1 MRFARALLLL
11 LIGLLPA
18 LLAPAGLRIERC
30 ECTGQLRLVVG
41 AASKP
46 CRAEAMAAL
55 APRLAPTAPRSCCA
69 DATASLQRPGEHAS
83 ACDEPSC
90 ACQASIAPEP
100 SPKRTQAP
108 PQFDLPVLCVGMLA
122 VAELPPTLP
131 VARLQPGD
139 ARAPPPPDAQRNLP
153 LLL

>member
-1 MRFARALLLL
+1 MRPARTLLLL

-30 ECTGQLRLVVG
+30 ECSGQLRLVVG

-55 APRLAPTAPRSCCA
+55 AHGTAPAAPRSCCA
-69 DATASLQRPGEHAS
+69 DTTASTQLPGEHAS

-100 SPKRTQAP
+100 SPKRTQVP
-108 PQFDLPVLCVGMLA
+108 PQFDLPVLCLGVVVPDA
-122 VAELPPTLP
+122 LPPLLP
-131 VARLQPGD
+131 ATRVQPGE
-139 ARAPPPPDAQRNLP
+139 ARAPPPPGAQRNLP

>member
-1 MRFARALLLL
+1 MRPGRALLLL

-46 CRAEAMAAL
+46 CRAEAMANL

-69 DATASLQRPGEHAS
+69 DAKAPLQLPGEHAS

-100 SPKRTQAP
+100 SPKRTQVP
-108 PQFDLPVLCVGMLA
+108 PQFELPVLCVGSLTADA
-122 VAELPPTLP
+122 VPPLLP
-131 VARLQPGD
+131 VARLQPGE